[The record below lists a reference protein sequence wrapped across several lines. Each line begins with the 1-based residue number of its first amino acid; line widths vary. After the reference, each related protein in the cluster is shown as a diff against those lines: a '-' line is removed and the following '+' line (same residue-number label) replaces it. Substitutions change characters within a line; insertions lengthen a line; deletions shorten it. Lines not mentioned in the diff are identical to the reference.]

1 MTEGADVR
9 RRGSVSRRAF
19 VASAGAAG
27 LAATLGAPALLRAQ
41 PKEILVGSIHP
52 LTGPLAPD
60 GQSVANGVQLAV
72 EQKNAAGGI
81 KSLGG
86 ARLRLANADHQF
98 KPPVGAAEAER
109 LIREGAVALLGAFA
123 SAVAMQTTQIAEK
136 HGIPHI
142 VTVAVADELT
152 ERGFKTTFRVQPDAT
167 GMASQ
172 TVKYVRE
179 LCTLKG
185 VNFKTVAV
193 LHENTF
199 GTALFNRVAKAAPQ
213 HGFEIVGNVPY
224 AARAADL
231 TTEVSKVKAMNADL
245 IFDSGYLGD
254 GLLKMRTYRDL
265 RVEPKGGIIGVA
277 NGCYSNPNFIKELGR
292 VSEAIMDGNYWHNPN
307 SAFAAEVIKQYEAR
321 FNAPFQSH
329 TVWGYNAALVLID
342 ALERAASTDPAKL
355 RDAIAK
361 TSLARHI
368 APGEAIVFN
377 ERGQN
382 ANATVT
388 MQQIQNG
395 KIRVV
400 LPKPYA
406 DAQPIFPIPGW
417 SKV

>member
-1 MTEGADVR
+1 MTSR
-9 RRGSVSRRAF
+9 KTVSRRTF
-19 VASAGAAG
+19 VTSAGRAA
-27 LAATLGAPALLRAQ
+27 LCATLGVPTVVRAQ

-60 GQSVANGVQLAV
+60 GASVANGCQLAI

-81 KSLGG
+81 KALGG
-86 ARLRLANADHQF
+86 ARIKLVNADHQF
-98 KPPVGAAEAER
+98 KPQVGAAEAER

-142 VTVAVADELT
+142 VTVAVADEIT
-152 ERGFKTTFRVQPDAT
+152 ERGFKTTFRVQPNAT
-167 GMASQ
+167 DMAVQ

-179 LCTLKG
+179 VCTLKG
-185 VNFKTVAV
+185 VNFKTVAAI
-193 LHENTF
+193 HENTF
-199 GTALFNRVAKAAPQ
+199 GTALFNRVAKAAAQ
-213 HGFEIVGNVPY
+213 YGFEIVGNIPY

-231 TTEVSKVKAMNADL
+231 TTEINKTKAMNAGL
-245 IFDSGYLGD
+245 IFDSGYLND

-265 RVEPKGGIIGVA
+265 RVEPRGGIIGVA
-277 NGCYSNPNFIKELGR
+277 NGCYSNPTFIKELGK
-292 VSEAIMDGNYWHNPN
+292 VAEAIMDGNYWHNPT
-307 SAFAAEVIKQYEAR
+307 STFARDVIKQYEAR

-361 TSLARHI
+361 TNLKQHI
-368 APGEAIVFN
+368 ASGDAIVFN
-377 ERGQN
+377 EQGQN
-382 ANATVT
+382 INATVT
-388 MQQIQNG
+388 MQQIQKG
-395 KIRVV
+395 QIRVV
-400 LPKPYA
+400 LPKAYA
-406 DAQPIFPIPGW
+406 DAEPIFPIPGW

>member
-1 MTEGADVR
+1 MPSRVE
-9 RRGSVSRRAF
+9 VSRRAF
-19 VASAGAAG
+19 ITSAGAAG
-27 LAATLGAPALLRAQ
+27 LAAAMGVPAVVRAQ

-60 GQSVANGVQLAV
+60 GSSVANGCQLAI

-86 ARLRLANADHQF
+86 ARLKLVNADHQF
-98 KPPVGAAEAER
+98 KPQVGAAEAER

-123 SAVAMQTTQIAEK
+123 SAVAMQTSQIAEK

-142 VTVAVADELT
+142 VTVAVADEIT
-152 ERGFKTTFRVQPDAT
+152 ERGFKTTFRVQPNAT
-167 GMASQ
+167 DMAVQ
-172 TVKYVRE
+172 AVRYVRE
-179 LCTLKG
+179 VCTLKG
-185 VNFKTVAV
+185 VNFKTVAM

-213 HGFEIVGNVPY
+213 HGFEIVGNIPY

-231 TTEVSKVKAMNADL
+231 TTEVNKIKAMNSDL
-245 IFDSGYLGD
+245 IFDTGYLND

-277 NGCYSNPNFIKELGR
+277 NGCYSNPTFIKELGK
-292 VSEAIMDGNYWHNPN
+292 VAEAIMDGNYWHNPT
-307 SAFAAEVIKQYEAR
+307 SAFARDVIKQYETR
-321 FNAPFQSH
+321 FNASFQSH

-355 RDAIAK
+355 REAIAK
-361 TSLARHI
+361 TNLKQHI
-368 APGEAIVFN
+368 APGDAIVFN
-377 ERGQN
+377 ELGQN
-382 ANATVT
+382 VNATVT
-388 MQQIQNG
+388 MQQIQKG
-395 KIRVV
+395 QIRVV
-400 LPKPYA
+400 LPKAYA
-406 DAQPIFPIPGW
+406 DAEPIFPIPGW

>member
-1 MTEGADVR
+1 MTSSAIPT
-9 RRGSVSRRAF
+9 RRAF
-19 VASAGAAG
+19 LTSAGTAG
-27 LAATLGAPALLRAQ
+27 LALALGVPVIGRAQ
-41 PKEILVGSIHP
+41 PKEILVGSLHP

-60 GQSVANGVQLAV
+60 GHSVANGVQLAI

-86 ARLRLANADHQF
+86 AKIKLVNADHQF
-98 KPPVGAAEAER
+98 KPAVGAAEAER

-142 VTVAVADELT
+142 VTVAVADEIT
-152 ERGFKTTFRVQPDAT
+152 ERGFKFTYRVQPNAT
-167 GMASQ
+167 GMAGQ

-179 LCTLKG
+179 LCALKG

-199 GTALFNRVAKAAPQ
+199 GAALFNRVAKVAPQ
-213 HGFEIVGNVPY
+213 YGFEIVGNIPY

-245 IFDSGYLGD
+245 IFDSGYLSD

-292 VSEAIMDGNYWHNPN
+292 VSEAILDGNYWHNPN
-307 SAFAAEVIKQYEAR
+307 SAFARDVIRQYEAR

-342 ALERAASTDPAKL
+342 ALERAGSTDPAKL
-355 RDAIAK
+355 REAIARTNLK
-361 TSLARHI
+361 QHI
-368 APGEAIVFN
+368 APGEAILFN
-377 ERGQN
+377 DQGEN
-382 ANATVT
+382 SNATVT

-395 KIRVV
+395 TIRVV

-406 DAQPIFPIPGW
+406 DAEPIFPIPGW
-417 SKV
+417 SKL

>member
-1 MTEGADVR
+1 MTHGETA
-9 RRGSVSRRAF
+9 SRRVF
-19 VASAGAAG
+19 LTSAGTGG
-27 LAATLGAPALLRAQ
+27 LALALGAPTLLRAQ

-60 GQSVANGVQLAV
+60 GHSVANGVQLAID
-72 EQKNAAGGI
+72 QKNASGGI

-86 ARLRLANADHQF
+86 TKIRLVNADHQF
-98 KPPVGAAEAER
+98 KPQVGAAEAER

-123 SAVAMQTTQIAEK
+123 SAVAMQTSQIAEK
-136 HGIPHI
+136 QGIPHI
-142 VTVAVADELT
+142 ITVAVADELT
-152 ERGFKTTFRVQPDAT
+152 ERGFKFTFRVQPNAT
-167 GMASQ
+167 DMAGQ

-185 VNFKTVAV
+185 LNFKTVAV
-193 LHENTF
+193 IHENTF
-199 GTALFNRVAKAAPQ
+199 GTALFNRVAKFAPQ
-213 HGFEIVGNVPY
+213 YGFQIVDNVPY

-231 TTEVSKVKAMNADL
+231 TTEISKIKAMNADL
-245 IFDSGYLGD
+245 IFDSGYLSD

-265 RVEPKGGIIGVA
+265 RVEPKGGIMGVA

-307 SAFAAEVIKQYEAR
+307 SAFAAEVIKQYEGR

-355 RDAIAK
+355 REAIAK
-361 TSLARHI
+361 TNLKQHI

-377 ERGQN
+377 EQGQN
-382 ANATVT
+382 INATVT

-395 KIRVV
+395 KIRVI

-406 DAQPIFPIPGW
+406 DAEPIFPIPGW